1 MPKGYV
7 IVHVTVNDPER
18 YSNYAAAGLGVL
30 EKFGGKILVRGGRAE
45 TREGRLRDRHIIIEF
60 DSFDKAVEW
69 YESEQYA
76 PALAIRKECADS
88 DFVIVEGA
96 G

>member
-7 IVHVTVNDPER
+7 IVHVTVNDTEN

-30 EKFGGKILVRGGRAE
+30 EEFGGKILVRGGKAE
-45 TREGRLRDRHIIIEF
+45 VREGQLRDRNIVIEF
-60 DSFDKAVEW
+60 ASFDKAVEW